1 MRNVYKIAGITVL
14 IESLYER
21 IHRMSVDYL
30 TSEIPEYFIK
40 TTEEDI
46 EKERNLSAQEDREC
60 GREARAFP
68 PDYLETL
75 AVYRLFVEKVTE
87 KDVILFHSTAI
98 EANGK
103 AYLFTAPSGTG
114 KSTHAA
120 IWRRVYGE
128 RVRMINDDKPL
139 IRFEGGKA
147 TVYGTPWNGKHRLG
161 ANIYAPVSGICFLN
175 RGTENRIQRISVGE
189 ALPGLLGQTYRP
201 EDPESMATVLKL
213 LVKLSSDVPMWKL
226 WCNMED
232 SAAKLSYE
240 TMTNINK

>member
-14 IESLYER
+14 IESIYER

-30 TSEIPEYFIK
+30 TSGIPEYFIK

-46 EKERNLSAQEDREC
+46 EKERNLSAQEDIER
-60 GREARAFP
+60 GREVRAFP

-75 AVYRLFVEKVTE
+75 AVYRLFVEKVTG

-120 IWRRVYGE
+120 LWRRVYGE
-128 RVRMINDDKPL
+128 WVRIINDDKPL

-161 ANIYAPVSGICFLN
+161 ANISAPVSGICFLN
-175 RGTENRIQRISVGE
+175 RGTENRIQRISGGE

-201 EDPESMATVLKL
+201 EDPESMAAVLKL
-213 LVKLSSDVPMWKL
+213 LVKLCSDVPMWRL

-240 TMTNINK
+240 TMTNIDK